1 MLTRLQA
8 QNALS
13 SVTLRGL
20 LSELTR
26 DRVPIDSSLSIPTEL
41 RRLVLP
47 SDLIKPRMYPVPLT
61 KASRY
66 FRPDGA
72 PQRRESQLPPPTQ
85 QHLEATL
92 GKCLGSGLTSVV
104 YALENICIA
113 HLEPNVVIP
122 PLVVKISRRHRV
134 PWLAQEAWFYEEIE
148 CLQGSVAPY
157 CYGLFE
163 AELGDCL
170 DSMHEP
176 HYCIKTLDDHSV
188 DDGRSSDTSS
198 NYEAPPLTLR
208 WQAAHPILAEQETR
222 HDIVSVLIL
231 ERVGG
236 MLRICRPVPQEAR
249 YFTAIYHYT
258 FKLKHH
264 SSRDDFRL
272 MHEDLAELG
281 ISKFF
286 HIALQITFKPDY
298 ILSGWR
304 HS

>member
-1 MLTRLQA
+1 M
-8 QNALS
+8 
-13 SVTLRGL
+13 VYTL
-20 LSELTR
+20 
-26 DRVPIDSSLSIPTEL
+26 DNVQIP
-41 RRLVLP
+41 
-47 SDLIKPRMYPVPLT
+47 D
-61 KASRY
+61 
-66 FRPDGA
+66 
-72 PQRRESQLPPPTQ
+72 
-85 QHLEATL
+85 
-92 GKCLGSGLTSVV
+92 
-104 YALENICIA
+104 
-113 HLEPNVVIP
+113 LEPHVIVP

-134 PWLAQEAWFYEEIE
+134 PWLAREAWFYEEIE

-163 AELGDCL
+163 AELGDLL
-170 DSMHEP
+170 DSTHES
-176 HYCIKTLDDHSV
+176 HYCIKALEDHPV
-188 DDGRSSDTSS
+188 DDRRSSDTDSDC
-198 NYEAPPLTLR
+198 EAPPPTLR
-208 WQAAHPILAEQETR
+208 WQAAHPILAERETR

-236 MLRICRPVPQEAR
+236 MLQICRPVPQEAR
-249 YFTAIYHYT
+249 YFTAIYHFT

-286 HIALQITFKPDY
+286 IALHIATKSNY